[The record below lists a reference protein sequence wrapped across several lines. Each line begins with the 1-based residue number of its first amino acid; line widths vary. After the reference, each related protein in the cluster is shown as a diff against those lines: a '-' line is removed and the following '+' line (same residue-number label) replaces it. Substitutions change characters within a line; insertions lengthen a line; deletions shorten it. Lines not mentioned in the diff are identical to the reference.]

1 MLLSEPPRSPYDL
14 NFRVLGIPVRVH
26 PLFWLVVVLLG
37 LGGSEEPV
45 MMLIWVAACFLSI
58 VVHEMGH
65 ALAARAHGWEPWITL
80 YGFGGLA
87 SYQPTYHTP
96 RSQILITL
104 AGPGAGF
111 LFAAFIAGV
120 IAASGHQVVFD
131 TALSLHMP
139 VRWEPFDSMKLNF
152 LIFDLLY
159 INIFWGLLNLLPIF
173 PLDGGKISREVLTVL
188 NDRDGLRHS
197 LWLSV
202 ITAGGLAV
210 LALTRGNNTFL
221 AIFFAYFAYTSYMA
235 VRQLEGYSGGPGL
248 FR

>member
-1 MLLSEPPRSPYDL
+1 MLSEPPRSQYDL

-26 PLFWLVVVLLG
+26 PLFWFVVLLLG
-37 LGGSEEPV
+37 LGGSSKPV
-45 MMLIWVAACFLSI
+45 MMLIWVVACFVSI
-58 VVHEMGH
+58 LAHEMGH
-65 ALAARAHGWEPWITL
+65 ALAARAHGWAPWITL

-111 LFAAFIAGV
+111 LFALLITAAIAM
-120 IAASGHQVVFD
+120 SGHRVVFD
-131 TALSLHMP
+131 TALAIQMP
-139 VRWEPFDSMKLNF
+139 VLWEPFESMQLNV

-159 INIFWGLLNLLPIF
+159 INIFWGLLNLLPIY
-173 PLDGGKISREVLTVL
+173 PLDGGQISRELLTVF
-188 NDRDGLRHS
+188 NDRNGVRQS

-202 ITAGGLAV
+202 ITAAALAV
-210 LALTRGNNTFL
+210 LALTRSNNQFL
-221 AIFFAYFAYTSYMA
+221 AIFFAYFAYTSYMTM
-235 VRQLEGYSGGPGL
+235 RQLEGYSGSSGP

>member
-1 MLLSEPPRSPYDL
+1 MLLSEPPRSQYDL

-26 PLFWLVVVLLG
+26 PFFWAVVVLLG
-37 LGGSEEPV
+37 LGGSPEPV
-45 MMLIWVAACFLSI
+45 MMLIWVAACFVSI

-87 SYQPTYHTP
+87 SYQPTYQTP

-111 LFAAFIAGV
+111 LFAALIVGI
-120 IAASGHQVVFD
+120 IAAAGHQVIFVP
-131 TALSLHMP
+131 ALSLYLP
-139 VRWEPFDSMKLNF
+139 ILWEPFKSWQLER
-152 LIFDLLY
+152 LITDLLY
-159 INIFWGLLNLLPIF
+159 INIFWGLLNLLPIY
-173 PLDGGKISREVLTVL
+173 PLDGGKISREVLTML

-202 ITAGGLAV
+202 IIAGGLAV
-210 LALTRGNNTFL
+210 LALTRTSNTFL

-248 FR
+248 YR